1 MEEVIGCLPSI
12 EAVISMWN
20 GGRPNSISS
29 LQMGQFHLPLTL
41 ALACEKCEQF
51 ERALEWLE
59 LATSSD
65 CSRGGTRIEY
75 VEVEGFTVRGRC
87 LAALARIDEAR
98 AAFET
103 AARIAGETGLCV
115 TFVTAVFPRFLLDV
129 HCASR
134 LTQGVRVSVCLVS
147 YLLELIALRDLK
159 LHVDHGQPT
168 LLRMKLV
175 VLRMLGPSPPTEKL
189 DALSSC
195 LAGIRIADVMMSD
208 A

>member
-1 MEEVIGCLPSI
+1 MRHLRDSRLPKISFGC
-12 EAVISMWN
+12 
-20 GGRPNSISS
+20 S
-29 LQMGQFHLPLTL
+29 LS
-41 ALACEKCEQF
+41 C
-51 ERALEWLE
+51 
-59 LATSSD
+59 
-65 CSRGGTRIEY
+65 
-75 VEVEGFTVRGRC
+75 
-87 LAALARIDEAR
+87 
-98 AAFET
+98 
-103 AARIAGETGLCV
+103 
-115 TFVTAVFPRFLLDV
+115 
-129 HCASR
+129 R